1 MESVAGRIQFDRE
14 AAVEAAVKVFWRK
27 GFMATSMDD
36 IKKATGVN
44 ESSLYNT
51 FGNKEGL
58 YKEALARYRE
68 KVMTKFASLPNL
80 EQPKETL
87 RTMLLGTAK
96 LATTEEGAAGC
107 MLMNSAMELGA
118 QYHEIADYARETYAQ
133 IEEWLYAT
141 VKRGQELGE
150 ISSERDARALA
161 RYLSFNIQGMF
172 AVART
177 APTKEFM
184 RDVAETLLRVLFDER
199 ENKDPVLQA

>member
-1 MESVAGRIQFDRE
+1 M
-14 AAVEAAVKVFWRK
+14 KVFWRK
-27 GFMATSMDD
+27 GFMATSMED

-58 YKEALARYRE
+58 YKEALERYRSM
-68 KVMTKFASLPNL
+68 VMTRFASLPNL
-80 EQPKETL
+80 EQPRETL
-87 RTMLLGTAK
+87 RTSLLGMAH

-118 QYHEIADYARETYAQ
+118 QYQDIADFARESYAL
-133 IEEWLYAT
+133 IEEWLYET

-150 ISSERDARALA
+150 ISTDRDARALA
-161 RYLSFNIQGMF
+161 RYLSFNIQAMF

-177 APTKEFM
+177 SPTEEFM
-184 RDVAETLLRVLFDER
+184 KDVAETLISAL
-199 ENKDPVLQA
+199 

>member
-1 MESVAGRIQFDRE
+1 MAGRIQFNRE
-14 AAVEAAVKVFWRK
+14 EAVEAAVQVFWRK

-58 YKEALARYRE
+58 YKEALARYR
-68 KVMTKFASLPNL
+68 KMVMTRFASLPNL
-80 EQPKETL
+80 EQPRETL
-87 RTMLLGTAK
+87 RTSLLAMAQ

-118 QYHEIADYARETYAQ
+118 QYQDIADYARESYAL
-133 IEEWLYAT
+133 IEEWLYET

-150 ISSERDARALA
+150 ISKDRKPRALA

-177 APTKEFM
+177 SPTEEFM
-184 RDVAETLLRVLFDER
+184 KDVAETLISAL
-199 ENKDPVLQA
+199 

>member
-1 MESVAGRIQFDRE
+1 MAGRIQFDRD

-27 GFMATSMDD
+27 GFMATSMED
-36 IKKATGVN
+36 IKAATGVK

-58 YKEALARYRE
+58 YKEALERYRM
-68 KVMTKFASLPNL
+68 KVMGSFAVLPHL
-80 EQPKETL
+80 EQPLETL
-87 RTMLLGTAK
+87 RKTFLNIAH

-118 QYHEIADYARETYAQ
+118 EYPDIAAYARESYAL
-133 IEEWLYAT
+133 IEEWFFET

-150 ISSERDARALA
+150 IPDRRDARSLA

-177 APTKEFM
+177 SPSEAFM
-184 RDVAETLLRVLFDER
+184 EDVAQTMIGVLTE
-199 ENKDPVLQA
+199 QG

>member
-1 MESVAGRIQFDRE
+1 MPGRIQFDRE
-14 AAVEAAVKVFWRK
+14 KVVDAAIKVFWKK
-27 GFMATSMDD
+27 GFMGTTMEDV
-36 IKKATGVN
+36 KQATGIN

-51 FGNKEGL
+51 FGNKEAL
-58 YKEALARYRE
+58 YKEALAQYR
-68 KVMTKFASLPNL
+68 KSVMDNFASMPNM
-80 EQPKETL
+80 ERPRETIGKML
-87 RTMLLGTAK
+87 RHLAQ

-118 QYHEIADYARETYAQ
+118 QYRDIADYARETYAQ

-150 ISSERDARALA
+150 FDPDRDPRALA

-177 APTKEFM
+177 RPTEEFM
-184 RDVAETLLRVLFDER
+184 RDVADTLIGAV
-199 ENKDPVLQA
+199 